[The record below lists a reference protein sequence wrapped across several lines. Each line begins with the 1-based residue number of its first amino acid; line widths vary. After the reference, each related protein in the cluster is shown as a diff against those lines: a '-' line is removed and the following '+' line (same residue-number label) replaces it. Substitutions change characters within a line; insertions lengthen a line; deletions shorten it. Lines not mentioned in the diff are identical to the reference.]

1 MIKGIELSSIISA
14 VSIIISLIS
23 LFILHRASKRLD
35 DIVLNRELN
44 FKSGDNIDLA
54 RRNIAEAI
62 DDLKISM
69 FDEIE
74 RLVDVKNSLERD
86 LEKNPNNAMIIA
98 KLEEI
103 KRLIKVA
110 SVYYEVDV
118 I

>member
-1 MIKGIELSSIISA
+1 MTNEYIRIGISVFTLI
-14 VSIIISLIS
+14 VSVVA
-23 LFILHRASKRLD
+23 LFKIVKASKRLNNM
-35 DIVLNRELN
+35 ITYA
-44 FKSGDNIDLA
+44 KTGDTIDLA
-54 RRNIAEAI
+54 RRNIAETI
-62 DDLKISM
+62 NEMKISM

-74 RLVDVKNSLERD
+74 RLVSVKNTLDKD
-86 LEKNPNNAMIIA
+86 LEKNPNNPMIIA

>member
-1 MIKGIELSSIISA
+1 MTNEYIRIGISVFTLI
-14 VSIIISLIS
+14 VSMVA
-23 LFILHRASKRLD
+23 LFKIGKASKRL
-35 DIVLNRELN
+35 NN
-44 FKSGDNIDLA
+44 MMNYTKTGDTIDLA
-54 RRNIAEAI
+54 RRNIAETI
-62 DDLKISM
+62 NEMKISM

-74 RLVDVKNSLERD
+74 RLISVKNTLERD
-86 LEKNPNNAMIIA
+86 LEKNPNNPMIIA

>member
-1 MIKGIELSSIISA
+1 MTNEYIRIGISVFTLI
-14 VSIIISLIS
+14 VSMVA
-23 LFILHRASKRLD
+23 LFKITKASKRLNNM
-35 DIVLNRELN
+35 INYT
-44 FKSGDNIDLA
+44 KTGDTIDLA
-54 RRNIAEAI
+54 RRNIAETI
-62 DDLKISM
+62 NEMKISM

-74 RLVDVKNSLERD
+74 RLVSVKNTLEKD
-86 LEKNPNNAMIIA
+86 LEKNPNNPMIIA

>member
-1 MIKGIELSSIISA
+1 MMYDYIKIGISTLTLIVAIIA
-14 VSIIISLIS
+14 
-23 LFILHRASKRLD
+23 FIKVRRTSKVVD
-35 DIVLNRELN
+35 EMMFTSEIKTGN
-44 FKSGDNIDLA
+44 SIDLA
-54 RRNIAEAI
+54 RRNIADTI
-62 DDLKISM
+62 NFMKISM

-74 RLVDVKNSLERD
+74 RLVGIKNSLEKD

-110 SVYYEVDV
+110 SLYYEVDV

>member
-1 MIKGIELSSIISA
+1 MTNEYIRIGISVFTLI
-14 VSIIISLIS
+14 VSMVA
-23 LFILHRASKRLD
+23 LFKIGKASKRL
-35 DIVLNRELN
+35 NN
-44 FKSGDNIDLA
+44 MMNYTKTGDTIDLA
-54 RRNIAEAI
+54 RRNIAETI
-62 DDLKISM
+62 NEMKISM

-74 RLVDVKNSLERD
+74 RLVSVKNTLERD
-86 LEKNPNNAMIIA
+86 LEKNPNNPMIIA

>member
-1 MIKGIELSSIISA
+1 MTSNEYIRIGISIFTLI
-14 VSIIISLIS
+14 VSMVALYKIGK
-23 LFILHRASKRLD
+23 ASKRLNTM
-35 DIVLNRELN
+35 VNYA
-44 FKSGDNIDLA
+44 KTGDTIDLA
-54 RRNIAEAI
+54 RRNIAETI
-62 DDLKISM
+62 NEMKISM

-74 RLVDVKNSLERD
+74 RLVSVKNTLERD
-86 LEKNPNNAMIIA
+86 LEKNPNNPMIIA